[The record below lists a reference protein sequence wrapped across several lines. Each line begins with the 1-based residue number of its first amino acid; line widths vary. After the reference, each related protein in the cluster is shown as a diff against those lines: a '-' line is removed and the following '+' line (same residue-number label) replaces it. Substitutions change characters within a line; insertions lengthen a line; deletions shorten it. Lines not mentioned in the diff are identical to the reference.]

1 MIKARLTLALATLGL
16 IAGLGIGQA
25 TVARPLSPQEEA
37 RVQPAGDPVNCIRL
51 AELSES
57 RVRDDQTIDF
67 VMNNGRVYRNHLPN
81 SCPQLGYEERFSHE
95 TAIQEICSADIITVL
110 HGGPGL
116 MKGASCGLGQFQ
128 PVSGVPR

>member
-1 MIKARLTLALATLGL
+1 MPGTRVTLGLATLGL
-16 IAGLGIGQA
+16 IAGLGVGQPA
-25 TVARPLSPQEEA
+25 IARPLSPQEEA
-37 RVQPAGDPVNCIRL
+37 RVQPAGKPVNCLR
-51 AELSES
+51 LSEIYES
-57 RVRDDQTIDF
+57 RLRDDQTIDF
-67 VMNNGRVYRNHLPN
+67 VMNNGTVYRNRLPD

-95 TAIQEICSADIITVL
+95 TTIQELCSSDIITVL